1 MTILKEYRI
10 DNKINQEEM
19 ASKLHCSLPA
29 YRNYE
34 NGVRIIPHHILINFL
49 KIRGKEQD
57 IELANVLEGIYEN
70 QISTR

>member
-10 DNKINQEEM
+10 NNNLGQQEM
-19 ASKLHCSLPA
+19 AKKLKCSLPA

-34 NGVRIIPHHILINFL
+34 LGKRIIPHNVLINFL

-57 IELANVLEGIYEN
+57 LELVTTLEEIYETN
-70 QISTR
+70 ISTR